1 MNKLL
6 ENLLKIDEKMQTM
19 EDFINIKMRID
30 SLDTTMPE
38 YIQLVEQTDLLIKVL
53 EAFSKGGVY
62 DT

>member
-38 YIQLVEQTDLLIKVL
+38 YIQLVEQTDLLVRVL
-53 EAFSKGGVY
+53 EAFSKGGGY
-62 DT
+62 DP